1 LPLGLDTILG
11 ERGVQLSGGQLQ
23 RIGIARAIYRESSVL
38 ILDEMTSS
46 LDSVTEKEILASI
59 LDLQLKNNL
68 TIIMVTHKVENLKG
82 FDFVFEIKNK
92 SIKRVN

>member
-1 LPLGLDTILG
+1 MPLGLDTILG